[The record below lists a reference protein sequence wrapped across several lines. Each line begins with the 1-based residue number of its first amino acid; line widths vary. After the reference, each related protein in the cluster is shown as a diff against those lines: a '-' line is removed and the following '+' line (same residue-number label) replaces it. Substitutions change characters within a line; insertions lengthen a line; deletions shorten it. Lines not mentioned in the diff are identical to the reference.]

1 MKVLLYINTVSR
13 FNYGN
18 LISNLELMKGFAKK
32 GVDVVFAVNRR
43 TSEDVPLPVDVIS
56 LDAAGD
62 FDRPLRLREVI
73 RRVKPDAVI
82 ANMLTQIT
90 TASFTKLMLG
100 SVKVRFLG
108 VERDTRPWHRKLW
121 KLPYRLFV
129 KKVYENMDRLVAI
142 SPAVERDL
150 KETFFVRKEKV
161 KLIHNPL
168 DLKGIRERAKEPL
181 GDEFRAFFERG
192 RVLVCVG
199 RIDKQKE
206 PLLALEVFRE
216 IRRRV
221 KGVKLCFVGSGELED
236 ELRKRVR
243 AYSLE
248 GEVLITGY
256 VENPFSLMSRADL
269 LIHTAS
275 REGLGRVIF
284 EGMALGL
291 PVVAFCNEDT
301 GYRELVEESGGG
313 VLVPFGDVKGMAECA
328 ADLLRS
334 GDLYRELSAKAIRAS
349 ERLSRERIVEEYLA
363 LINQEV

>member
-150 KETFFVRKEKV
+150 TDTLFVRRDKL
-161 KLIHNPL
+161 KLIYDPV
-168 DLKGIRERAKEPL
+168 DVESIRERAREPL
-181 GDEFRAFFERG
+181 DERFSEFFTG

-236 ELRKRVR
+236 ELRRRVR

-313 VLVPFGDVKGMAECA
+313 VLVSFGDVKDMAECA

-334 GDLYRELSAKAIRAS
+334 GDLYRELSAKAIRTS

-363 LINQEV
+363 LAC